1 MTHQIPTDN
10 NPLPFSKKEQLPNIK
25 ALSSN
30 GKKAK
35 RLLKN
40 YSIIAGG
47 IGLITGPVEHQVSIA
62 ILLGK
67 LLNDMGHLYGLSFSD
82 NQSKILVA
90 AILGGVHTHWIN
102 RYLLKLFRYTPVSI
116 QSANIFLRPAIT
128 SSIVYYIGKLFL
140 IHFESGVWNHKT
152 QK

>member
-1 MTHQIPTDN
+1 M
-10 NPLPFSKKEQLPNIK
+10 
-25 ALSSN
+25 
-30 GKKAK
+30 
-35 RLLKN
+35 LKN